1 MGESQ
6 LALNKKILLWIKT
19 IMKYQNLTASGDTLK
34 VPAMGAGL
42 TTAGTV
48 PNQ

>member
-19 IMKYQNLTASGDTLK
+19 IMKYRNMTASGGTSK

-42 TTAGTV
+42 MIAGTV
-48 PNQ
+48 PKH

>member
-19 IMKYQNLTASGDTLK
+19 IMNYRNMTASGGILK
-34 VPAMGAGL
+34 VPAMGVGWMI
-42 TTAGTV
+42 AGTV
-48 PNQ
+48 LNH